1 MKSSVHLFATLD
13 TKGREAAFVRDELK
27 RRGVAVTLVDAGC
40 LGEPAVKADVPRE
53 RLFELAG
60 TTVEALRAR
69 GDRGEAV
76 AAAASGAAALVAQ
89 EYSKGRV
96 AGVMSIGG
104 SAGTTIGTAAMR
116 ALPLGVPKV
125 MVSTLAASGQAG
137 GFVGTS
143 DIFMLNSVVDV
154 SGINRISRAVLTRAA
169 QAMAGMAR
177 EKLPKSGKGERPL
190 VAATMFGVT
199 TPCVERARAKLEEA
213 GFEVLVFHATGA
225 GGRTL
230 EQLARDGL
238 LAGVLDVTT
247 TELADELVGGFL
259 TAGKSRLTAAG
270 AAGIPQVVSVGALDM
285 VNFYEPESVPHRFAE
300 RKFHR
305 HNDHVTLMRTN
316 AIENAQLG
324 LEIGTK
330 LSEGRGSRA
339 IFLPLKGVSAID
351 RTGQPFDDPGARKS
365 LFDNVRANC
374 GDVPLHELDLHINDP
389 EFADAMAAKLVE
401 MMGGGAKIAAARP
414 AAAKAPA
421 ASTKTTSRKEIKGT
435 SARSANRRPGSG
447 KAAKSARRA
456 RPVATARSGRG
467 SKRG

>member
-53 RLFELAG
+53 KLFELAG
-60 TTVEALRAR
+60 TTLEALRAK

-76 AAAASGAAALVAQ
+76 TAAASGAAAFASQ
-89 EYSKGRV
+89 EFAKGRV
-96 AGVMSIGG
+96 AGVISIGG

-154 SGINRISRAVLTRAA
+154 SGINRISRSVLTRAA
-169 QAMAGMAR
+169 QAMAGMAKER
-177 EKLPKSGKGERPL
+177 LPKPARGERPL
-190 VAATMFGVT
+190 VAASMFGVT

-213 GFEVLVFHATGA
+213 GYEVLVFHATGS

-238 LAGVLDVTT
+238 LSGVLDVTT

-259 TAGKSRLTAAG
+259 TAGRTRLTAAG

-285 VNFYEPESVPHRFAE
+285 VNFYEPESVPHRFGD

-305 HNDHVTLMRTN
+305 HNDHVTLMRTS

-330 LSEGRGSRA
+330 LSEGKGPRA
-339 IFLPLKGVSAID
+339 IFLPLQGVSAID

-374 GDVPLHELDLHINDP
+374 GDVPLFELDLHINDP
-389 EFADAMAAKLVE
+389 AFADAMAAKLIE
-401 MMGGGAKIAAARP
+401 LMGGSVKPASAKGRGARRVATP
-414 AAAKAPA
+414 TPPP
-421 ASTKTTSRKEIKGT
+421 SSR
-435 SARSANRRPGSG
+435 RRPPASRRE
-447 KAAKSARRA
+447 SARR
-456 RPVATARSGRG
+456 TSGSR
-467 SKRG
+467 RRR

>member
-1 MKSSVHLFATLD
+1 
-13 TKGREAAFVRDELK
+13 
-27 RRGVAVTLVDAGC
+27 
-40 LGEPAVKADVPRE
+40 
-53 RLFELAG
+53 
-60 TTVEALRAR
+60 
-69 GDRGEAV
+69 
-76 AAAASGAAALVAQ
+76 
-89 EYSKGRV
+89 
-96 AGVMSIGG
+96 
-104 SAGTTIGTAAMR
+104 MR
-116 ALPLGVPKV
+116 ALPLGVPKL

-143 DIFMLNSVVDV
+143 DVFMLNSVVDV

-177 EKLPKSGKGERPL
+177 EPLPKSGKGERPL
-190 VAATMFGVT
+190 VAASMFGVT

-213 GFEVLVFHATGA
+213 GYEVLVFHATGS

-270 AAGIPQVVSVGALDM
+270 AVGIPQVVSVGALDM
-285 VNFYEPESVPHRFAE
+285 VNFYEFASVPARFTD
-300 RKFHR
+300 RQFHR

-330 LSEGRGSRA
+330 LAEAKGPRA
-339 IFLPLKGVSAID
+339 IFLPLQGVSAID
-351 RTGQPFDDPGARKS
+351 RAGQPFDDPGARKS
-365 LFDNVRANC
+365 LFDNVKANC

-389 EFADAMAAKLVE
+389 AFADAMAEKLIELMAANGTPASGKTAGGKSAKT
-401 MMGGGAKIAAARP
+401 GGRGARRKP
-414 AAAKAPA
+414 AN
-421 ASTKTTSRKEIKGT
+421 
-435 SARSANRRPGSG
+435 RSASNSSRPGSARRG
-447 KAAKSARRA
+447 AASRKSARAVRRA
-456 RPVATARSGRG
+456 
-467 SKRG
+467 KRG